1 MQDCIHI
8 IGARENN
15 LKNLN
20 LTIPKNKLVVFTGL
34 SGSGKSTLA
43 FDTLYAEGQ
52 RRYIESLSS
61 YARQFLDRVGKPEVD
76 KIEGLTPAIAID
88 QKTTSKN
95 PRSTVGTITEIYDYL
110 RLLYAR
116 VGKQH
121 CHLCGK
127 PISQMSSSDIIS
139 QVLALPDN
147 AKMMILAPIVREKK
161 GTFADKL
168 QDLRQKGF
176 VRAQINGVLTRL
188 DEEIELAKSKKH
200 TIKVVIDRLTNTQ
213 ENKTRLAQ
221 AVEKALNESYGE
233 VEIEYSIESKES
245 ASTDFA
251 PKESKESISK
261 ISKKSKKNS
270 PQNDLQAHAKSR
282 IDSSAES
289 KLVHYSEHFACFDCK
304 VSFEPLEPLS
314 FSFNSPKGAC
324 EVCGGLGSTYTLD
337 TKKILNTSLPLLEG
351 GIKVIFGYNR
361 SYYAELFR
369 AFCRAEGIDIKSS
382 FDELNKAQ
390 QDSLLYNSGKEVL
403 FEWRGSKL
411 RREWK
416 GILAIAHDMFRDERD
431 LADFMSE
438 KPCDK
443 CLAHR
448 LKPESLSV
456 KVSTKGIGEVIDMP
470 IEESYD
476 FFANEANFA
485 HLNAQ
490 EMMIAEPIL
499 KEIRERL
506 FFLVDVGLGYLT
518 LGRDAR
524 TISGGESQRIRIASQ
539 IGSGLTGVM
548 YVLDE
553 PSIGLH
559 ERDTLKLIKT
569 LRNLQ
574 EKGNTVIVV
583 EHDRETILNADFI
596 VDIGPGAG
604 HLGGEVIYSGD
615 LSGMLD
621 ASTLTADYINRKKDI
636 FYPQNR
642 PQKEWLTISSVT
654 INNIKN
660 LSVKIPLR
668 NFVCV
673 TGVSGSGKSSLILQ
687 TLLPVAQEILNNAR
701 KIKKCDGVEIL
712 GLEHLDK
719 VIYLDQT
726 PIGRTPRSNPA
737 TYTGTMDE
745 IRALFAQVKEA
756 KMLGFGVSRFSF
768 NLKGGRCE
776 KCQGEGEIR
785 IEMHFLPDVMVK
797 CDLCNGAKYNPQT
810 LAIKYKGK
818 SIAEVLSM
826 SVDSACEFFSKIPKI
841 YQKLKTLQDVGLG
854 YIQLG
859 QNALTLSGGEAQR
872 IKLAK
877 ELSRKD
883 TGRTL
888 YVLDEP
894 TTGLHFGDV
903 DKLTRVLHHL
913 VELGNSVIVVEHNLD
928 LIKNADYI
936 IDMGPEGG
944 AKGGR
949 VVDSGKVA
957 DIIKNAK
964 KSKSYTAKFLAQEF
978 ESQKSKK
985 H

>member
-1 MQDCIHI
+1 MQEYIEI
-8 IGARENN
+8 IGAREHN
-15 LKNLN
+15 LKNIHLQ
-20 LTIPKNKLVVFTGL
+20 IPKNKLVVFTGL

-61 YARQFLDRVGKPEVD
+61 YARQFLDKVGKPNVD
-76 KIEGLTPAIAID
+76 KINGLTPAIAID

-116 VGKQH
+116 VGTQH
-121 CHLCGK
+121 CHLCDK
-127 PISQMSSSDIIS
+127 PISSMTSSDIIE
-139 QVLALPDN
+139 QVLALPND
-147 AKMMILAPIVREKK
+147 AKMLILAPIVREKK
-161 GTFADKL
+161 GSFAEKI
-168 QDLRQKGF
+168 QELRQKGF
-176 VRAQINGVLTRL
+176 VRAYIDGVMVRL
-188 DEEIELAKSKKH
+188 DEEIELAKTKKH
-200 TIKVVIDRLTNTQ
+200 SIKIIIDRVQNTQ
-213 ENKTRLAQ
+213 ENATRIAQ
-221 AVEKALNESYGE
+221 AVERALQESFGE
-233 VEIEYSIESKES
+233 VEIEYTLDDKHHLI
-245 ASTDFA
+245 
-251 PKESKESISK
+251 
-261 ISKKSKKNS
+261 
-270 PQNDLQAHAKSR
+270 
-282 IDSSAES
+282 
-289 KLVHYSEHFACFDCK
+289 HYSEHFACFDCK

-324 EVCGGLGSTYTLD
+324 ESCSGLGSKYSIDL
-337 TKKILNTSLPLLEG
+337 KKILNTSLPLNDG
-351 GIKVIFGYNR
+351 GIKVIFGFNR
-361 SYYAELFR
+361 NYYAELFK
-369 AFCRAEGIDIKSS
+369 AFCKHYGIDSAKS
-382 FDELNKAQ
+382 FDELDKTKQNT
-390 QDSLLYNSGKEVL
+390 LLYGGSEEVEITWRNSAMK
-403 FEWRGSKL
+403 RP
-411 RREWK
+411 WK
-416 GILAIAHDMFRDERD
+416 GILQIAYDIFKDERD
-431 LADFMSE
+431 LHDYMSE
-438 KPCDK
+438 KPCDT
-443 CLAHR
+443 CGANR

-456 KVSTKGIGEVIDMP
+456 KVAGKGIGDVITMP
-470 IEESYD
+470 IEEAYE
-476 FFANEANFA
+476 FFSNESNFA
-485 HLNAQ
+485 YFSKQ
-490 EMMIAEPIL
+490 QSFIAAPIL
-499 KEIRERL
+499 REIIERL

-518 LGRDAR
+518 LRRDAR

-539 IGSGLTGVM
+539 IGSGLTGVL

-574 EKGNTVIVV
+574 EKGNSVIVV
-583 EHDRETILNADFI
+583 EHDRETILHADFI

-604 HLGGEVIYSGD
+604 ALGGEVIYSGN
-615 LSGMLD
+615 LAGMLK
-621 ASTLTADYINRKKDI
+621 ASTLTADFINRKRDI
-636 FYPQNR
+636 SYQTNR
-642 PQKEWLTISSVT
+642 KKEQWLSINNVS

-660 LSVKIPLR
+660 LSTKIPLQ

-701 KIKKCDGVEIL
+701 KIKKCDGVEIV

-719 VIYLDQT
+719 VIYLDQS

-745 IRALFAQVKEA
+745 IRAVFANTKEA
-756 KMLGFGVSRFSF
+756 KILGFGVSRFSF
-768 NLKGGRCE
+768 NVRGGRCE
-776 KCQGEGEIR
+776 KCQGEGEIT

-797 CDLCNGAKYNPQT
+797 CDLCQGSKYNAQT
-810 LAIKYKGK
+810 LQVKYKGK
-818 SIAEVLSM
+818 SIADVLEM
-826 SVDSACEFFSKIPKI
+826 SVDSACEFFAKLPRIH
-841 YQKLKTLQDVGLG
+841 QKLKTLQDVGLG
-854 YIQLG
+854 YITLG
-859 QNALTLSGGEAQR
+859 QNATTLSGGEAQR

-903 DKLTRVLHHL
+903 DRLTKVLHHL

-944 AKGGR
+944 DKGGE
-949 VVDSGKVA
+949 VILAGDVA
-957 DIIKNAK
+957 SFVKAAP
-964 KSKSYTAKFLAQEF
+964 KSRSYTAKFLAKELGEQK
-978 ESQKSKK
+978 KSK
-985 H
+985 